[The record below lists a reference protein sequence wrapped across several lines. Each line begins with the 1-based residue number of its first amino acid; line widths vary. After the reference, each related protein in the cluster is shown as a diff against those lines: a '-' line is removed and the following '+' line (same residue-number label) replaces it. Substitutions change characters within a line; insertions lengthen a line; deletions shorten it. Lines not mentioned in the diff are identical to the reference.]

1 MAFAT
6 IEDIQ
11 GLIDLVI
18 FPNTWKKY
26 GELVRFDEII
36 YVRGKADA
44 NGGDAKV
51 LVDQVSNNV
60 TQLEPLQKTK
70 QAASPPIEDL
80 PAPEPYSPFT
90 HKANF

>member
-18 FPNTWKKY
+18 FPNTWIKY

-36 YVRGKADA
+36 YVQGKADA
-44 NGGDAKV
+44 NGGDTKV
-51 LVDQVSNNV
+51 LVDQISSSV
-60 TQLEPLQKTK
+60 THLEPIRKM
-70 QAASPPIEDL
+70 SYPL
-80 PAPEPYSPFT
+80 PHLVNPSTSGAGT
-90 HKANF
+90 WA